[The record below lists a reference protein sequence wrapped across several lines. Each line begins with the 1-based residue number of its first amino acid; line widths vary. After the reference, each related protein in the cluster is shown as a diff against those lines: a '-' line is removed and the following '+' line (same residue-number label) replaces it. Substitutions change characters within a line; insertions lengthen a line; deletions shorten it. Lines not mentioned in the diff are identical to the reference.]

1 MLSYIIDGPRD
12 RQTDNKR
19 DRQRETDRH
28 TKRETDK
35 TERDRKTERQVSSPV
50 VGAQDRALVLGDVV
64 QRLMAFMLNSG
75 GFLSATHT
83 HSISL
88 LRSIPLVLAHLVL
101 CS

>member
-12 RQTDNKR
+12 RQTDNK
-19 DRQRETDRH
+19 ETDREKQTDIPKEKL
-28 TKRETDK
+28 TKLRG
-35 TERDRKTERQVSSPV
+35 TERQRDRSPHQWLELRT
-50 VGAQDRALVLGDVV
+50 GLSFWAMWYNA
-64 QRLMAFMLNSG
+64 LMAFMLNSG

-88 LRSIPLVLAHLVL
+88 LRSIPLVLAHLAL

>member
-19 DRQRETDRH
+19 DRQRETDRP

-64 QRLMAFMLNSG
+64 QRAHGVHVEQRRLPLRY
-75 GFLSATHT
+75 THT
-83 HSISL
+83 
-88 LRSIPLVLAHLVL
+88 
-101 CS
+101 